1 MVSAGP
7 SEHSVGMVFQLYPM
21 QNYLRFWQKIRLQKG
36 SEVIHMRI
44 LIIGASKGIGF
55 ETTRQALATGY
66 DVRALAR
73 SAPSMNLADAKLEK
87 MPGDALNKQNVEAAL
102 AGVDVVIV
110 TLGIGLGDLFK
121 PVHLFSEA
129 TRALI
134 TAMTD
139 KNVSR
144 LICITGFGAGDSQA
158 SIARLQKFPFK
169 IMFGRAYDDK
179 TRQENLIKQSGLD
192 WTIARPGVLL
202 NGARTGRYKI
212 LRDPSEWRNGII
224 ARANVADFLVKQIE
238 DRSCIG
244 AAPVLVN

>member
-1 MVSAGP
+1 
-7 SEHSVGMVFQLYPM
+7 
-21 QNYLRFWQKIRLQKG
+21 
-36 SEVIHMRI
+36 MRI
-44 LIIGASKGIGF
+44 LIIGASKGIGL
-55 ETTRQALATGY
+55 ETTCQALAAGY

-73 SAPSMNLADAKLEK
+73 SATSINLSDAKLEK
-87 MPGDALNKQNVEAAL
+87 MPGDALNRQNVQAAL
-102 AGVDVVIV
+102 AGINVVIV

-121 PVHLFSEA
+121 PVNLFSQA
-129 TRALI
+129 TRVLI

-139 KNVSR
+139 KNVNR

-158 SIARLQKFPFK
+158 SIAPLQRLPFK

-179 TRQENLIKQSGLD
+179 SRQEELIKQSGLD

-202 NGARTGRYKI
+202 NGARTGRYKV

-238 DRSCIG
+238 DRGFIG